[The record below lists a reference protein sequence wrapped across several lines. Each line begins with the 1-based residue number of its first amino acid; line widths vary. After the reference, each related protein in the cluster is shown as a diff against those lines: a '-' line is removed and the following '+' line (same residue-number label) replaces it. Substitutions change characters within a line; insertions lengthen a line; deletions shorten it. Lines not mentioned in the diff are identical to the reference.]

1 MLSYLISE
9 NGSRTIQKDGYHIIV
24 SKLNLELAPGADI
37 EIETG
42 LIINFDPMEFV
53 LIEIDDSF
61 NNILVI
67 MNPIM
72 EIKGQHLVLKIKNLT
87 KDSVII
93 NQDDHICKFAAFES
107 HKIAE
112 TLADV
117 AAKQEAIQQ
126 TIQEKLSQESSS
138 SNSDNDETGEAS
150 VQVVTENGDAVL
162 NAPQVVSNN
171 RVTNTNPNEVVLN
184 IQSEVPLI
192 SLQEGVQSTETV
204 QEITSVNQ
212 DNVIVEPSILTTAGE
227 GVITVE
233 QEDSDSKTDNEYDI
247 LSRSSSNTSDDMSK
261 SITEASAPPSEQF
274 IDPESKL
281 ESVVES
287 QVETTI
293 TPVES
298 AVAPI
303 EPAVAPVESA
313 VAPVNTPV
321 DTPVEPAVAPVDT
334 PVDTPVEPA
343 VAPVDTP
350 AEPAVAPVEPVIVPP
365 VAETKVEVKPKRKY
379 QKKKA
384 VA

>member
-293 TPVES
+293 TPVNTP
-298 AVAPI
+298 VDTPVNTPVDTPV

-321 DTPVEPAVAPVDT
+321 DTPVEPSVAS
-334 PVDTPVEPA
+334 VEPA
-343 VAPVDTP
+343 VASV
-350 AEPAVAPVEPVIVPP
+350 EPAVASVEPAVVPQ

-384 VA
+384 VI